1 MNPAPPAPEPT
12 PSPALLAAGLAQI
25 LRNLCILIAA
35 RFRLRKIAPHTCA
48 LCSYLNRLAQRF
60 TRLMDRLAQGP
71 LPPNRSLPP
80 SRSHTPRP
88 SGAPHPSVKRP
99 RHRLPTGPLWLIRAI
114 PNEAACH
121 ASQIAHLL
129 AQPGMADIIATTPRA
144 ARLLRLL
151 FRLLG
156 LELPAPEPPAANPPA
171 LPPTPEPK
179 PRQPCAPRPHL
190 QAGPAHWPAHPVLRP
205 LRKNPA

>member
-1 MNPAPPAPEPT
+1 MNLAPPAPEPT

-71 LPPNRSLPP
+71 LPP
-80 SRSHTPRP
+80 SRSHSPRP

-99 RHRLPTGPLWLIRAI
+99 HHRLPTSPLWLIRAI

-129 AQPGMADIIATTPRA
+129 AQPGMAEIIATTPRA
-144 ARLLRLL
+144 ARLLRRL

-156 LELPAPEPPAANPPA
+156 LELPPFEPPAAKPPGA
-171 LPPTPEPK
+171 PAKRESKPQK
-179 PRQPCAPRPHL
+179 PRAPRPHL
-190 QAGPAHWPAHPVLRP
+190 PSGPAHGSYAPGLRP